1 MQASYLWKKLFSKKH
16 LEEHYI
22 EKIKNKPS
30 IGLDKV
36 GLQKFEKTLKESID
50 IIIRKTNNS
59 TYKFTR
65 YKQLLFTKGPTK
77 YPRAVCVP
85 TMRDKLTAS
94 VINELLEGVYG
105 DRCKT
110 KLPQIVID
118 EIVNDVPRYNHY
130 IKLDVKSF
138 YASIDQEL
146 LLKAIKKK
154 IRKLELIAL
163 IENAI
168 KTEALVYPVKD
179 KIPRTTRKIGIPE
192 GLPFSNSLANI
203 FMLDIDSKFAK
214 NSNISY
220 HRYVDD
226 ILILVDDKNYDT
238 VRKSIVADIEMLK
251 LELNDKIDEGAIASS
266 FEYLGYSI
274 NDSIISVRR
283 SSILKIEQAIEELL
297 AGIKDKNIPYLRWK
311 LNLKITGF
319 ILEKHKYGWLFF
331 YSQITDKK
339 LLFHLDNV
347 VNRLLER
354 YNIKEKVRL
363 KRFVRTFHEI
373 NLNLHKTKYI
383 PNLDELTMEQKK
395 QLLSEIYGID
405 LTDKDDTYIEIQFR
419 RIMKREIRDIEKD
432 VQNIS

>member
-1 MQASYLWKKLFSKKH
+1 MQASYLWKKLFSEKH

-36 GLQKFEKTLKESID
+36 GSQKFEKTLKETID

-118 EIVNDVPRYNHY
+118 EIINDVPRYNHY

-138 YASIDQEL
+138 YASIDHEL

-168 KTEALVYPVKD
+168 KTEALVNPVKD
-179 KIPRTTRKIGIPE
+179 KIPRTTRRIGIPE
-192 GLPFSNSLANI
+192 GLPFSNTLANI
-203 FMLDIDSKFAK
+203 FMLDIDGKFGN
-214 NSNISY
+214 NSSISY

-226 ILILVDDKNYDT
+226 ILILVNDKNYDT
-238 VRKSIVADIEMLK
+238 IRKSIETDIEMLK
-251 LELNDKIDEGAIASS
+251 LELNEKIDEGAIASS

-274 NDSIISVRR
+274 SDSIISVRR
-283 SSILKIEQAIEELL
+283 SSILKIEQSIEELI
-297 AGIKDKNIPYLRWK
+297 ARIKDKNIPYLEWK

-319 ILEKHKYGWLFF
+319 ILEKHKYGWVFF

-339 LLFHLDNV
+339 LLFHLDDV
-347 VNRLLER
+347 VNKLLER
-354 YNIKEKVRL
+354 YNIKGKVRL

-373 NLNLHKTKYI
+373 KLNLHETKYI
-383 PNLDELTMEQKK
+383 PNLDELMMEQKK

-405 LTDKDDTYIEIQFR
+405 LTEKDDKYIEIQFR
-419 RIMKREIRDIEKD
+419 RIMKQEIRDIEKD